1 MRCHRKHTLG
11 VGDSCRVYT
20 PWLVKIGINPYYCSL
35 GISHNDTLC
44 WGHLMSPDHIVND
57 LDHHLPWTFQERR
70 FWIIVLFDDT
80 HCPPRV
86 CYASTRAVSDF
97 TLVVTSI
104 CCCFHFSFGLGCPQ
118 YAPPKLSPELVHDRW
133 KQCSFHEQVLLPF
146 YFFLSHTQ
154 WCANVHSWIKSC
166 APLHYLLNLTPNYHY
181 L

>member
-35 GISHNDTLC
+35 GISHSDTLC

-118 YAPPKLSPELVHDRW
+118 YAPPKISQKHFVTVGRSDISMSNNFSLCFFSQSTLSGAKHFIPG
-133 KQCSFHEQVLLPF
+133 
-146 YFFLSHTQ
+146 
-154 WCANVHSWIKSC
+154 
-166 APLHYLLNLTPNYHY
+166 
-181 L
+181 